1 MSTMTSLVESIQ
13 QLPAGL
19 TLVELMMQH
28 PQLARRT
35 AQRWIS
41 RLIDEGKII
50 AHGEGRARR
59 YFSVISTATSTATY
73 AADEGTF
80 PGHIGLSVDSRDI
93 LAYVDQPLEA
103 RKPVG
108 YQRDFLETYVPNRTW
123 YLSESL
129 RR

>member
-1 MSTMTSLVESIQ
+1 MSTITSLVESIQ
-13 QLPAGL
+13 QSPAGL
-19 TLVELMMQH
+19 TLADLMTQH

-59 YFSVISTATSTATY
+59 YFSVTSTATY